1 MPKRKIVVNAEVDSR
16 RAFPIL
22 ANYSNLTHHTERTV
36 PMYIED
42 IVTLRSQ
49 LSGKQGVYATKGVTE
64 NKIIHSQ
71 VPTKQGIYAT
81 HGLTENKVL
90 DLQAGSGFVS
100 DGVRYARSGVKY
112 ARGKAADLLEYGAD
126 KGIDYVA
133 DYSKG
138 KVRGVTSKVR
148 GSGFFRSLAGNA
160 VKGIGNLVGDTI
172 KGGSARPAN
181 MRPRRRPA
189 KGLVYTPE
197 QEMALQPEMEGNGFF
212 RSLAGNAVKG
222 IGNLVGDTI
231 KGGKVRRKRK
241 TNKSKGKGLVAAGM
255 SY

>member
-1 MPKRKIVVNAEVDSR
+1 MPKRRIVVNAEVDSG

-22 ANYSNLTHHTERTV
+22 VNYSNLTSHREGTV
-36 PMYIED
+36 PMYLED
-42 IVTLRSQ
+42 IVALRSQ
-49 LSGKQGVYATKGVTE
+49 LPVKGGVYATKGLTE
-64 NKIIHSQ
+64 NKILHS
-71 VPTKQGIYAT
+71 
-81 HGLTENKVL
+81 
-90 DLQAGSGFVS
+90 QAGSGLID
-100 DGVRYARSGVKY
+100 DGRKYVRSGVKY

-126 KGIDYVA
+126 KGIDAIA

-148 GSGFFRSLAGNA
+148 GSGFFKKVLSGGVRLAGNA
-160 VKGIGNLVGDTI
+160 VADAIG
-172 KGGSARPAN
+172 GGAN

-212 RSLAGNAVKG
+212 RKILSGGVRLAGNAIGDAIGGGVK
-222 IGNLVGDTI
+222 
-231 KGGKVRRKRK
+231 KRK
-241 TNKSKGKGLVAAGM
+241 GRKGAKKGRKAKGKGLVAAGM